1 MDNTSLTNEELR
13 IALELATLTS
23 GAASST
29 LAMLVDQNLELSQPE
44 IIEFPNV
51 EEFIAKSVPP
61 KAVLAVLQFLN
72 GFRSPVGYIIDM
84 QAATAMANVMMGG
97 GGGPENEIGDI
108 HLSAVGEA
116 ISQMMGAA
124 ANGISQFLSQQVD
137 ISAPEVVVF
146 SPESLNTLMPEL
158 MSDPVVAIKYRLQGS
173 TLIPA
178 SELIQLL
185 PIEGFRQQ
193 VDTVRNVMPGAAS
206 PSVME
211 SNPTRNKS
219 MSDTPEKSPFETPED
234 SAMADAWGVPSAG
247 SDAGESGFGD
257 FAAAGV
263 SAQGESAT
271 QTIDFKSLAEAAL
284 QTETPDPVPAAA
296 AAAAATTYAPSQQMQ
311 QSPQNPVTVQP
322 VEFPSFDSHVPA
334 YGSINKNLELVMDV
348 CLNLTVELGRT
359 ELPIKEV
366 LELTRGSVIELNR
379 VAGESVDLFANGKMI
394 AKGEVVVIEDNFGLR
409 ITSIV
414 SPADRLRGL

>member
-1 MDNTSLTNEELR
+1 
-13 IALELATLTS
+13 
-23 GAASST
+23 
-29 LAMLVDQNLELSQPE
+29 
-44 IIEFPNV
+44 
-51 EEFIAKSVPP
+51 
-61 KAVLAVLQFLN
+61 
-72 GFRSPVGYIIDM
+72 
-84 QAATAMANVMMGG
+84 
-97 GGGPENEIGDI
+97 
-108 HLSAVGEA
+108 
-116 ISQMMGAA
+116 
-124 ANGISQFLSQQVD
+124 
-137 ISAPEVVVF
+137 
-146 SPESLNTLMPEL
+146 
-158 MSDPVVAIKYRLQGS
+158 
-173 TLIPA
+173 
-178 SELIQLL
+178 
-185 PIEGFRQQ
+185 
-193 VDTVRNVMPGAAS
+193 
-206 PSVME
+206 
-211 SNPTRNKS
+211 